1 MENEYVNDARDER
14 KLGSP
19 RTIQKPRFVHIMNKT
34 KSRLKV
40 YISAA
45 EGDLFTFHISE
56 LEVMRR
62 LNEVDEINQKLFRI
76 SAFQNPLKVISLIP
90 TTGVKLLQ
98 GVGFVSAG
106 TPRSRLWMPCIHS
119 PGSRAASDS

>member
-14 KLGSP
+14 KLGSLC
-19 RTIQKPRFVHIMNKT
+19 TIQKPRFVHIMNKT

-45 EGDLFTFHISE
+45 EDDLFTFHISE

-62 LNEVDEINQKLFRI
+62 LNEVD
-76 SAFQNPLKVISLIP
+76 
-90 TTGVKLLQ
+90 
-98 GVGFVSAG
+98 
-106 TPRSRLWMPCIHS
+106 
-119 PGSRAASDS
+119 